1 MTDKEQI
8 KNNFEKVIN
17 VPTKQQTIIDGVD
30 VKECDWLWL
39 NTEKPYNSRCFKFK
53 DVYSQCED
61 CKKYPNCYYKLLA
74 RKTQESSE
82 VHKYYKE
89 LRTPATELA
98 DKNVKLNKQLK
109 EKEQEYTQLKED
121 YKELEQRHNE
131 VFQDFERIK
140 QECEELKE
148 RLKTQI
154 DLSIRYVPEK
164 VLNRYRK
171 ALEEIEE
178 YCNKERN
185 SWCESHCN
193 RTSGFCKERS
203 CYPIRDLT
211 YILGIIS
218 KAKGEENAR

>member
-131 VFQDFERIK
+131 AFQDFERIK
-140 QECEELKE
+140 QECEEL
-148 RLKTQI
+148 RKTV
-154 DLSIRYVPEK
+154 LTRCPECNSEYLTPIG
-164 VLNRYRK
+164 VELYEQNYHYRK

-178 YCNKERN
+178 YCIHYLKHNPKSPSIDLNVILDIINK
-185 SWCESHCN
+185 
-193 RTSGFCKERS
+193 
-203 CYPIRDLT
+203 
-211 YILGIIS
+211 
-218 KAKGEENAR
+218 ARRK

>member
-8 KNNFEKVIN
+8 
-17 VPTKQQTIIDGVD
+17 IIDGVD
-30 VKECDWLWL
+30 VSKCKYFEDGECGCEYYLRYGYEITMHD
-39 NTEKPYNSRCFKFK
+39 RCEE
-53 DVYSQCED
+53 C
-61 CKKYPNCYYKLLA
+61 PNCYFKQLA

-131 VFQDFERIK
+131 AFQDFERIK
-140 QECEELKE
+140 QECEEL
-148 RLKTQI
+148 RKTV
-154 DLSIRYVPEK
+154 LTRCPECNSEYLTPIG
-164 VLNRYRK
+164 VELYEQNYHYRK

-178 YCNKERN
+178 YCIHYLKHNPKSPSIDLNVILDIINK
-185 SWCESHCN
+185 
-193 RTSGFCKERS
+193 
-203 CYPIRDLT
+203 
-211 YILGIIS
+211 
-218 KAKGEENAR
+218 ARRK